1 VTTLA
6 NGATILDTDT
16 HFAFLVDNSS
26 VTPTVFLPH
35 ASPASTAGK
44 QIRIQATV
52 PWNGHV
58 LIVKTQGSDG
68 IWDTTASAVTTDNT
82 HQGGVTYV
90 SDGGNRWLVL
100 WTN

>member
-1 VTTLA
+1 MTTLA

-26 VTPTVFLPH
+26 ATPTVFLPH
-35 ASPASTAGK
+35 ASSGAGK
-44 QIRIQATV
+44 QIRFQATV

-58 LIVKTQGSDG
+58 LIIRTQGSDG
-68 IWDTTASAVTTDNT
+68 IWDTTNSAVTIDNT

-90 SDGGNRWLVL
+90 SDGGSRWLVL
-100 WTN
+100 WTD